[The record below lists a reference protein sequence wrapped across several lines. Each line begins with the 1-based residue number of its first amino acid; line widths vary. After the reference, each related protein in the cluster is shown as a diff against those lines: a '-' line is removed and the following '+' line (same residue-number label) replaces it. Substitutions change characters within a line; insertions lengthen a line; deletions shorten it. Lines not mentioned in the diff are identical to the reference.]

1 MQCID
6 EFHTG
11 THLWLMKEWMHTARS
26 WSFAIKRKRN
36 GLIWIPTLG
45 KQAGCWWR
53 AAGVAGSEKQKED
66 AQRRRCYGR
75 CCAAGGR
82 WTHAVER
89 WCWSCAVM
97 SKWLNVSVGSQQ
109 LKNKRFKI
117 RCFFDMSFGEGRQES
132 PSEDSWRWG
141 ARSLCGSVPVPAHTR
156 RRYCCWGAW
165 GCFSSMLLM
174 CWSTTR
180 DGRYNAIKYPV
191 TGTITFVF
199 NWYPSVLHFYTF
211 AHTLGQ
217 EMRA

>member
-97 SKWLNVSVGSQQ
+97 SKWLNECISRFSTAEKQKIQNSVFFWHVFWGGAARVPLRGQ
-109 LKNKRFKI
+109 LAL
-117 RCFFDMSFGEGRQES
+117 RCALPLWFRARARAHQTTLLLLRRVGLFFLHAADVLVHDQ
-132 PSEDSWRWG
+132 RW
-141 ARSLCGSVPVPAHTR
+141 AL
-156 RRYCCWGAW
+156 
-165 GCFSSMLLM
+165 
-174 CWSTTR
+174 
-180 DGRYNAIKYPV
+180 
-191 TGTITFVF
+191 
-199 NWYPSVLHFYTF
+199 
-211 AHTLGQ
+211 
-217 EMRA
+217 